1 MQLSL
6 KAARIN
12 AEITV
17 ERAADAV
24 AVSRSTLYNWES
36 GITEPGYKQLR
47 ALCELYGVD
56 TNSIK

>member
-12 AEITV
+12 AKITV
-17 ERAADAV
+17 EQAAGAV
-24 AVSRSTLYNWES
+24 AVSRATLYNWES
-36 GITEPGYKQLR
+36 GITDPSYKQLR

>member
-1 MQLSL
+1 MKLSL

-12 AEITV
+12 AGVTV
-17 ERAADAV
+17 EQAANAA
-24 AVSRSTLYNWES
+24 AVSTSTIYNWES
-36 GITEPGYKQLR
+36 GITDPGYKQLR